1 MSNKNIAY
9 PKNPSRNLKKKK
21 NAKCK
26 DIFAIWLD

>member
-9 PKNPSRNLKKKK
+9 PKNPSRNLKK